1 MKKRPKDSSSS
12 RAVKGKSLSE
22 ADRSAPSIRR
32 LAATVAHEIN
42 NPLTSILLAAEKLTK
57 DESLREATLQ
67 EIQLI
72 REAAFRIRNIVEKLE
87 KVRAERAK
95 EYLPGIQMLDVNG
108 EL

>member
-1 MKKRPKDSSSS
+1 MKKRPKDSGSSP
-12 RAVKGKSLSE
+12 AEKGTSVSE
-22 ADRSAPSIRR
+22 ADRSVASIRR

-42 NPLTSILLAAEKLTK
+42 NPLTSILLAAEKLTG

-67 EIQLI
+67 EIRSI
-72 REAAFRIRNIVEKLE
+72 REAALRIRNVVERLQ

-108 EL
+108 ES